1 MKPMQTQFSVTR
13 TVPTW
18 YEVRVKKIPPSAVAL
33 VAIMLGCASGSWSPT
48 VKVDAPRAASA
59 DQNNLVTPKKPEL
72 IATTEPTPGWI
83 DYTIERMN
91 GSAGRTSL
99 PAHFQLVTAMWGHEN
114 AQMPNLVYM
123 PEKQR
128 LLLSIEYGPPT
139 VRTVVIQS
147 DDWGAT
153 WSERRWLH
161 TDAQGRPDVGV
172 TAGLTYLGNGFLTTS
187 PESGTR
193 YFSRDYGMSWTET
206 SPVAKGTN
214 GRELYHWD
222 PLLVDR
228 DKAGSI
234 VRLAE
239 ARWNETGA
247 LRDEPKGNYS
257 QAYLWFSTDLGKSWS
272 QEASV
277 PAWYGVNEVALV
289 RARNGDIVAACRTD
303 NPVRFKGELDL
314 YSGMGVSISRDN
326 GATWSDLNRLY
337 EYGRHHPSLV
347 LLPNGDLVMPYVVR
361 IGYPV
366 TKDGFPRFGIEA
378 VISHDHGQTW
388 DLDHKYLLAYWTGKV
403 TGRNSWWGLSQTAST
418 VQLPDGTMLT
428 AFGTGFR
435 NESTQ
440 PLCKMDV
447 GLVRWRVSDQPVNA
461 DRTLRDAP
469 FDSELRNK
477 FEPAK

>member
-1 MKPMQTQFSVTR
+1 MIVI
-13 TVPTW
+13 VLL
-18 YEVRVKKIPPSAVAL
+18 A
-33 VAIMLGCASGSWSPT
+33 LGCAGCLWSPT
-48 VKVDAPRAASA
+48 VQVAVPQAVCA
-59 DQNNLVTPKKPEL
+59 DKNNLVRPKKPEL
-72 IATTEPTPGWI
+72 IAAVEPTPGWV
-83 DYTIERMN
+83 DYTIQRMN
-91 GSAGRTSL
+91 GAAERTSL
-99 PAHFQLVTAMWGHEN
+99 PAHFQLVTATWGHEN

-123 PEKQR
+123 PEKKR
-128 LLLSIEYGPPT
+128 LLMTIEYGPPP
-139 VRTVVIQS
+139 VRTVVIYS
-147 DDWGAT
+147 DDLGAT

-161 TDAQGRPDVGV
+161 TDAQGKPDVGV
-172 TAGLTYLGNGFLTTS
+172 TAGLTHLGNGFLTTS

-193 YFSRDYGMSWTET
+193 YFSHDYGLTWTET
-206 SPVAKGTN
+206 APVPKGAN

-228 DKAGSI
+228 DKAGKI
-234 VRLAE
+234 MRLAE

-247 LRDEPKGNYS
+247 LRDDPRSKYS
-257 QAYLWFSTDLGKSWS
+257 QAYLWFSTDLGKSWGR
-272 QEASV
+272 ETSV

-289 RARNGDIVAACRTD
+289 RAKNGDIVAACRTD

-347 LLPNGDLVMPYVVR
+347 VLPNGDLVMPYVVR
-361 IGYPV
+361 VGYPD

-378 VISHDHGQTW
+378 MISHDHGQTW

-403 TGRNSWWGLSQTAST
+403 TGRNSWWGLSQTTST
-418 VQLPDGTMLT
+418 VRLPDGTLLT

-447 GLVRWRVSDQPVNA
+447 GLVRWRVSDRPTNS

-469 FDSELRNK
+469 FDSELRNR
-477 FEPAK
+477 FEPEK

>member
-1 MKPMQTQFSVTR
+1 MKPMQTLSFTR
-13 TVPTW
+13 AFRTC
-18 YEVRVKKIPPSAVAL
+18 YEVWVKRIPPSAVAL
-33 VAIMLGCASGSWSPT
+33 LAIMLGYVGCSSSPT
-48 VKVDAPRAASA
+48 VKADTPRAASA
-59 DQNNLVTPKKPEL
+59 DQNNLVTPKQPEL
-72 IATTEPTPGWI
+72 RAATNPTPGWI
-83 DYTIERMN
+83 DYTIQRMN
-91 GSAGRTSL
+91 GSASRTPL
-99 PAHFQLVTAMWGHEN
+99 PAHFQLVTATWGHEN

-128 LLLSIEYGPPT
+128 LLLTIEYGPPT
-139 VRTVVIQS
+139 VRTVVIHS

-161 TDAQGRPDVGV
+161 TDAQGKPDVGI

-193 YFSRDYGMSWTET
+193 YFSRDYGLTWTET
-206 SPVAKGTN
+206 APVAKGVN

-228 DKAGSI
+228 DKSGQI
-234 VRLAE
+234 LRLAE

-247 LRDEPKGNYS
+247 LRDDPKSKYS
-257 QAYLWFSTDLGKSWS
+257 QAYIWFSTDLVKSWS
-272 QEASV
+272 REASV
-277 PAWYGVNEVALV
+277 PEWYGVNEVALV

-314 YSGMGVSISRDN
+314 YSGMGVSISRNN
-326 GATWSDLNRLY
+326 GATWSALNRLY

-347 LLPNGDLVMPYVVR
+347 VLSNGDIVMPYVVR
-361 IGYPV
+361 IGYPN
-366 TKDGFPRFGIEA
+366 TKDGFPRFGVEA
-378 VISHDHGQTW
+378 VLSHDHGQTW

-403 TGRNSWWGLSQTAST
+403 TGRNSWWGLSQTTST
-418 VQLPDGTMLT
+418 VQLPDGSLLT

-447 GLVRWRVSDQPVNA
+447 GLVRWRVSEHPVNA
-461 DRTLRDAP
+461 DRILRDAP
-469 FDSELRNK
+469 FDSDLRNK
-477 FEPAK
+477 FEPEQ